1 MQKIGLQIEFAAVAA
16 PLSGHYACPCGAR
29 VPPPI
34 PAVLPGT
41 EIDCIDENELAD
53 RYPLADDCGSERSKR
68 LSNESDVC
76 PLSDFPDHNL
86 SVVISWPSLFSAEQQ
101 SDDVAERVNRT

>member
-1 MQKIGLQIEFAAVAA
+1 MQKIGLQIEFGAVRA
-16 PLSGHYACPCGAR
+16 PLSGHYACSCGAR

-34 PAVLPGT
+34 PSGFARNGNH
-41 EIDCIDENELAD
+41 CIDENELAD
-53 RYPLADDCGSERSKR
+53 RYPLADDSSSERSKR
-68 LSNESDVC
+68 LSNESGVC

-86 SVVISWPSLFSAEQQ
+86 SVVISWPSLFSAEHQ